1 MNSLE
6 KKFKLIDASFKI
18 IEIEGWNNFSLKKLA
33 ESQKISHKQII
44 NILKSK
50 NQILKEFSKMID
62 YKVENNFDIKD
73 LENTSIKDNLFE
85 LIMLRLEY
93 MQPYRETLRIIIE
106 VFKTNPLIA
115 KSVTT
120 NILDSI
126 DFYLELTNAYDDS
139 FFDIFKKKSI
149 FVIYGYVFTIW
160 LNDDSAELSKTM
172 SELDRLLTFSEKLAL
187 NFKSYTPF

>member
-18 IEIEGWNNFSLKKLA
+18 IETEGWNNFSLKKLA
-33 ESQKISHKQII
+33 ESQKISLKEII

-50 NQILKEFSKMID
+50 SQILKEFSKMID
-62 YKVENNFDIKD
+62 HKVENNFDIKD

-93 MQPYRETLRIIIE
+93 MQPYRKTLRIIIE
-106 VFKTNPLIA
+106 VLKTNPLIA

-120 NILDSI
+120 NILNSI

-149 FVIYGYVFTIW
+149 FVIYSYIFTIW
-160 LNDDSAELSKTM
+160 LDDNSTELSKTM

-187 NFKSYTPF
+187 NFKNYTPF

>member
-33 ESQKISHKQII
+33 ESQKIAHKEII
-44 NILKSK
+44 NIFKSK

-62 YKVENNFDIKD
+62 HKVENNFDIRD

-93 MQPYRETLRIIIE
+93 MQQYRKTLKIIIE

-120 NILDSI
+120 NILDSL
-126 DFYLELTNAYDDS
+126 DFYLELTNAYEDS
-139 FFDIFKKKSI
+139 IFDIFKKKLI
-149 FVIYGYVFTIW
+149 FVIYGYIFTVW
-160 LNDDSAELSKTM
+160 LDDDSNELSKTM

-187 NFKSYTPF
+187 NFKNYTPF

>member
-33 ESQKISHKQII
+33 ESQKISLKEII

-50 NQILKEFSKMID
+50 SQILKEFSKMID
-62 YKVENNFDIKD
+62 HKVENNFDIKD

-93 MQPYRETLRIIIE
+93 MQPYRKTLRIIIE
-106 VFKTNPLIA
+106 VLKTNPLIA

-120 NILDSI
+120 NILNSI

-149 FVIYGYVFTIW
+149 FVIYSYIFTIW
-160 LNDDSAELSKTM
+160 LDDNSTELSKTM

-187 NFKSYTPF
+187 NFKNYTPF